1 MSLNWR
7 LPQIC
12 CAAIVVLFTA
22 GCAGNLPKINEIG
35 IAYDGVSVTIAQTP
49 QGFKVGLGIR

>member
-1 MSLNWR
+1 MR
-7 LPQIC
+7 LALAVI
-12 CAAIVVLFTA
+12 IVLFAA
-22 GCAGNLPKINEIG
+22 GCAGNRPKINEIG